1 MEEIPDQNSSKQGPG
16 HTADSCATK
25 LDVADQVS
33 HADGKKNCHFRI
45 FLKQVTKPLHCA
57 LFTHKPLGCGR
68 FTRQIGHKIRCCSR
82 RLNVY
87 PQRSPGEPLILPV
100 QLLPETPK
108 NRACIKKGCAES
120 CVNQSAGKELVLRG
134 TKCLR
139 SYVHELSDIT
149 FG

>member
-1 MEEIPDQNSSKQGPG
+1 MEEIPDQNSSQQGSG
-16 HTADSCATK
+16 YTADSCATK
-25 LDVADQVS
+25 LEVADQVS
-33 HADGKKNCHFRI
+33 HTDGQKNCHFRI
-45 FLKQVTKPLHCA
+45 FFKQMTKPLHA
-57 LFTHKPLGCGR
+57 PSSPTNLKVLSVYSSNWTQNPLL
-68 FTRQIGHKIRCCSR
+68 SR
-82 RLNVY
+82 SLNVY

-100 QLLPETPK
+100 QLLAETPK
-108 NRACIKKGCAES
+108 NRACNKKGCAES